1 MVRASAAAAR
11 SDGESVRIGRIV
23 AAVAAVATST
33 LVLSACASPTT
44 IVQSSKVSVA
54 VEQPFSSL
62 NPLTRF
68 GGGSTNTAVAYATNA
83 GFTYYSDTP
92 ELVRDES
99 FGSYRV
105 LSEDPLMVRYT
116 VADGVRWSDGTAVDA
131 ADLLLSWAAVSD
143 AYNDVDFD
151 STAITDGQTG
161 EFLEGLPSGVVYFD
175 SADNPGVQRVTTV
188 PEMSADRR
196 SITMTFD
203 EPYADWEGAFYAMGE
218 SGPPAHVVAEVALG
232 LSDAQEAKDAVVHAV
247 LEGDTD
253 ALSDISDAWNRNFN
267 FTELPSNSEML
278 VSSGPYT
285 VTDFIAG
292 QFVILS
298 ANATYVGDHMPSIE
312 EVMIRSIPDP
322 LAAVQALSTG
332 EVEIIT
338 PAASDA
344 VMSALSTL
352 DFEVFSG
359 PGPVNDSIE
368 LVTTD
373 SKSGVFEDERV
384 REAFLLTVPRS
395 EILETIVDPIAPG
408 GVVRDSFTFFPGSP
422 RYSESAARNG
432 SSDFAAVD
440 IETAQALLAA
450 AEIVSP
456 EVCILYPAGDP
467 ILTAEFGMIRDSAA
481 LAGIT
486 ATDCSAED
494 WRARLLEPGSHD
506 AVLSSTRTQTLGLTD
521 LAARFGSDSDQS
533 YTGFS
538 NVRVDGVLD
547 DLQSEVSRDERL
559 DLAERLDD
567 LLIGARYGL
576 PIVQRPVVLAFDS
589 ASVVNVSRSPL
600 APGVF
605 WNLWDWQPPAVVE
618 G

>member
-1 MVRASAAAAR
+1 M
-11 SDGESVRIGRIV
+11 RIGRIV
-23 AAVAAVATST
+23 AAVAAVATSA

-44 IVQSSKVSVA
+44 IVQSSKVAVA
-54 VEQPFSSL
+54 VDQPFSSL

-68 GGGSTNTAVAYATNA
+68 GTGSTNTAVAYATNA
-83 GFTYYSDTP
+83 GFTYYTDTP

-105 LSEDPLMVRYT
+105 LSEDPLTVRYT

-131 ADLLLSWAAVSD
+131 ADLLLSWAAASD
-143 AYNDVDFD
+143 SYNDVDFD
-151 STAITDGQTG
+151 STTITDGQTG

-175 SADNPGVQRVTTV
+175 SVDNPGVQQVTSV

-196 SITMTFD
+196 SITLTFD

-247 LEGDTD
+247 LEGDTE
-253 ALSDISDAWNRNFN
+253 ALSDISDAWNRSFN
-267 FTELPSNSEML
+267 FTELPRNSEML

-292 QFVILS
+292 QFVTLS

-312 EVMIRSIPDP
+312 EVMIRSVPDP

-338 PAASDA
+338 PGASDA

-352 DFEVFSG
+352 DFEVLST
-359 PGPVNDSIE
+359 PGAVHDSIE
-368 LVTTD
+368 LVTTA
-373 SKSGVFEDERV
+373 SRSGVFQDERV
-384 REAFLLTVPRS
+384 REAFLLTVPRT
-395 EILETIVDPIAPG
+395 EILTTIIDPIAPG

-422 RYSESAARNG
+422 GYSESAASNG
-432 SSDFAAVD
+432 SDDFATVD

-450 AEIVSP
+450 AEAVAP
-456 EVCILYPAGDP
+456 EVCILYPTGDP

-481 LAGIT
+481 LAGI
-486 ATDCSAED
+486 AVTDCSAED

-506 AVLSSTRTQTLGLTD
+506 AVLSPTRTATLGLSG

-533 YTGFS
+533 FTGFS
-538 NVRVDGVLD
+538 NVRVDGVLEQ
-547 DLQSEVSRDERL
+547 LQSEVSRDERR

-576 PIVQRPVVLAFDS
+576 PIVQRPVVLAFDAS
-589 ASVVNVSRSPL
+589 SVVNVSRSPL
-600 APGVF
+600 TPGVF
-605 WNLWDWQPPAVVE
+605 WNLWKWQPPAVVE